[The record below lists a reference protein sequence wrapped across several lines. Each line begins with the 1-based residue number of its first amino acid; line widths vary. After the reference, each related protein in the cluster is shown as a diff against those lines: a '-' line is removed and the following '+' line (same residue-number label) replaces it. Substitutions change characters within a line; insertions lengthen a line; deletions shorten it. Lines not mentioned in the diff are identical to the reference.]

1 MFIHT
6 RGPWRRGAPTYGCMA
21 YRTRGRVV
29 CPNNLEAPLEATDHA
44 VLKAVEHDLLRVEV
58 LETALAKTLDMMH
71 RDGER
76 LGGQRERIREEL
88 ARLDAEDSRLAGA
101 IAAGGELAAL
111 LVALRERERRRQAL
125 RTELAALERATEGAG
140 RFDVSRVLD
149 ALRGQLTDW
158 QGMLRQEGTEA
169 RRALS
174 ALLAGRLIFTPKGE
188 GGTRYYEFAGPGTL
202 SKVIAGLPQ

>member
-1 MFIHT
+1 VAT
-6 RGPWRRGAPTYGCMA
+6 RGPDLRLHGVPHAGARRLPEQPGGAARGDGPCRPQGRRARPAPRRGTGDRAGEDP
-21 YRTRGRVV
+21 R
-29 CPNNLEAPLEATDHA
+29 
-44 VLKAVEHDLLRVEV
+44 HDASRW
-58 LETALAKTLDMMH
+58 
-71 RDGER
+71 ER

-111 LVALRERERRRQAL
+111 LVALQERERRRQAL